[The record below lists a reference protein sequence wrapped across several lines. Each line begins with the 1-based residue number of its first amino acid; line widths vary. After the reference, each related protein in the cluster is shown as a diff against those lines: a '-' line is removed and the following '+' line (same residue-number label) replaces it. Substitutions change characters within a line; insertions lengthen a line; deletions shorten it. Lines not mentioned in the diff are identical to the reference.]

1 MGLASAPPTGTAA
14 IIRRAFENG
23 WGFCVTKVR
32 LHPVG
37 SSGAHYELYISV
49 VVVLYGYVSGLFLC
63 LLLGSF

>member
-23 WGFCVTKVR
+23 WGFAVTKVR
-32 LHPVG
+32 LHPVD